1 MNTSVPV
8 VAALHTIRQHKTT
21 PRAPAGHQG
30 QESRPLTQTEITSL
44 PHTPEFGSG
53 RHAYLRPVNV
63 FVYELNVIGGGVQ
76 PKVPDVHGLPVVV
89 RLSTWLQLSS

>member
-1 MNTSVPV
+1 M
-8 VAALHTIRQHKTT
+8 
-21 PRAPAGHQG
+21 
-30 QESRPLTQTEITSL
+30 
-44 PHTPEFGSG
+44 
-53 RHAYLRPVNV
+53 RPVNV